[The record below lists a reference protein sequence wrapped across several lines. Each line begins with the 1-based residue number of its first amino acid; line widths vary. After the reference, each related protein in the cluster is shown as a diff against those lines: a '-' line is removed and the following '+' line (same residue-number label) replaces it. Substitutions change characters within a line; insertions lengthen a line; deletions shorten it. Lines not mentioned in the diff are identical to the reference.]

1 MVLLLGLV
9 SGSLA
14 AAPPPDELLKLMPD
28 SISDL
33 SEIIKQESEYYPTT
47 NHYFYRRYFMKP
59 GSKQLGEQMP
69 LADVGYTAIVHIYYE
84 LGKPPIAE
92 SGAKGRIEEGLKK
105 FGEAISFTD
114 VDGYPAG
121 YVMSKP
127 GFANGRI
134 VMDSCKGRFYISV
147 WVHYRGVD
155 RNASLAYAKDAIA
168 YFLFHL
174 PAGPA
179 TSAPTAA
186 VEGKM
191 PPRSPAEIARDKK
204 KAEDEAELAKMRE
217 RWSYLEQ
224 KIKRKYSEEYRKEQE
239 EKQQARQE
247 QVEGWQQKKAEQ
259 QDFEAMA
266 ALMTGAA
273 PLEKAEKLVCGGVE
287 FNYYPEAL
295 RKRAKSGE
303 TYEAGRW
310 GKDSFVG
317 PETYKRPLVYM
328 NRYYVPVAYL
338 SGGEIT
344 GYLFIDQGGQ
354 IVTDERVN
362 RALFAY
368 LYVFGFAPQQ
378 KMEQEVAEFLEDARK
393 NDEEVQSYAYYKDAA
408 KTLKLASSA
417 MSVYLSA
424 ISGGMLGTAVS
435 AGLTGVDAGLFLSKM
450 NELESQAAA
459 PDLSNYENY
468 LDKVNKLDNLKTL
481 AEGAAAARSL
491 QKLRTELQT
500 LKDMEKIRTTTAAM
514 EAAKVT
520 LLQAAASL
528 GWAVI
533 DAKEATGQ
541 IAEQAAVLSMKYTE
555 LKLCNLVIAGIIKEA
570 QAGIADDRMA
580 RSILLLPQLKAK
592 RYRLKGDLA
601 ATLLESYRERK
612 SSLSGYL
619 GRFTLYV
626 QGRSVDEQTAEQA
639 IYDLEYLVDAE
650 LNTLYEVK
658 IKTEVAAALASQR
671 ATL

>member
-1 MVLLLGLV
+1 MILFLGLTG
-9 SGSLA
+9 GSLA
-14 AAPPPDELLKLMPD
+14 ATPPPDELLKIMPD
-28 SISDL
+28 RISDL
-33 SEIIKQESEYYPTT
+33 SEIAKQESEYYSAT

-84 LGKPPIAE
+84 LGKPPVAE
-92 SGAKGRIEEGLKK
+92 SGAKARIAEGLKK
-105 FGEAISFTD
+105 FGETISYTE

-127 GFANGRI
+127 GYANGRI
-134 VMDSCKGRFYISV
+134 VMDTCKDKFYISV

-155 RNASLAYAKDAIA
+155 REGSLSYAKTALSYMLSRIDGGAPPSAPEAIEKT
-168 YFLFHL
+168 
-174 PAGPA
+174 PAGP
-179 TSAPTAA
+179 S
-186 VEGKM
+186 
-191 PPRSPAEIARDKK
+191 
-204 KAEDEAELAKMRE
+204 AELTRLRE
-217 RWSYLEQ
+217 NFQYYEKKLRQ
-224 KIKRKYSEEYRKEQE
+224 KYSEEYQKEQE
-239 EKQQARQE
+239 EKSRAREE
-247 QVEGWQQKKAEQ
+247 QVEGWRQKKEEQ
-259 QDFEAMA
+259 QDFETMA

-273 PLEKAEKLVCGGVE
+273 PLEKAEKLICGGVE
-287 FNYYPEAL
+287 FNYYPEVL

-303 TYEAGRW
+303 TCSAGRW
-310 GKDSFVG
+310 GKDTFVG
-317 PETYKRPLVYM
+317 PESYKRPLLYM

-344 GYLFIDQGGQ
+344 GYLWIDQGGQ

-378 KMEQEVAEFLEDARK
+378 KMEQEIAEFLEDARK
-393 NDEEVQSYAYYKDAA
+393 NDEEVQSYVYYKDAA

-417 MSVYLSA
+417 MSIYLSA

-459 PDLSNYENY
+459 PDLSTYENY

-500 LKDMEKIRTTTAAM
+500 LKDMEKIRATSAAM
-514 EAAKVT
+514 ETAKVT
-520 LLQAAASL
+520 MLQAAASL
-528 GWAVI
+528 GWAVF

-541 IAEQAAVLSMKYTE
+541 IAEQAAVLSLKYTE
-555 LKLCNLVIAGIIKEA
+555 LKLCNLAIAGIIKEA
-570 QAGIADDRMA
+570 QEGIADERTA
-580 RSILLLPQLKAK
+580 RNILLLPQLKAK
-592 RYRLKGDLA
+592 RFRLKGDLA

-612 SSLSGYL
+612 SSPSGYL

-626 QGRSVDEQTAEQA
+626 QGRSVDEQAAQQA
-639 IYDLEYLVDAE
+639 IYDLEYLVDSE
-650 LNTLYEVK
+650 LEKLFEVK
-658 IKTEVAAALASQR
+658 INTDVAAALASQR